1 MSRIGVLGSRHGE
14 PQGFTPRLAF
24 IGQSA
29 VNPVLLVATGSVDV
43 IKDATSQGLPTT
55 MGFAAKQAID
65 ALRRRNVATAP
76 VLRKAGVSEHDLVA
90 SGPLNHRISAVGQS
104 RLLDC
109 AAEAIDDTA
118 FGLHLAEQADP
129 RNAGIVFY
137 AMSAAENLGEALAL
151 FDRYSRI
158 VNEAGRL
165 KLTASPRGL
174 IVEIGFVGLPR
185 PLGRQGAEFLMAVI
199 VRALREL
206 TGRNV
211 RPIRVAFAHAR
222 NADMPE
228 FARFFGCPVEFGRT
242 ADEGVAFDLLE
253 LSSAAVTAPLHTA
266 DAKLLRALEPFCDMA
281 AKERKTASDT
291 LRAAVEKEVERLLP
305 HGKAQKQN
313 VARAF
318 GMSARTFARKLAV
331 EETTYEEV
339 VDELRRSLALQYL
352 KEPGMSLSQITW
364 LLGYEGSTSFN
375 HAFRRWTGHSPSVVR
390 KGKPLPAPA

>member
-1 MSRIGVLGSRHGE
+1 MTE
-14 PQGFTPRLAF
+14 
-24 IGQSA
+24 
-29 VNPVLLVATGSVDV
+29 N
-43 IKDATSQGLPTT
+43 ATSQGLPTT

-76 VLRKAGVSEHDLVA
+76 VLREAGVSEHDLSA

-118 FGLHLAEQADP
+118 FGLHLAEQVDP
-129 RNAGIVFY
+129 RGTGIIFY
-137 AMSAAENLGEALAL
+137 SMSAAETLGEALAL
-151 FDRYSRI
+151 LDRYSRI
-158 VNEAGRL
+158 ANEAARL
-165 KLTASPRGL
+165 KLTASPDGL
-174 IVEIGFVGLPR
+174 SVEVGFIGLPR

-206 TGRNV
+206 AGRNI

-266 DAKLLRALEPFCDMA
+266 DAKLLKALEPFCDLA
-281 AKERKTASDT
+281 AKERRTASDT
-291 LRAAVEKEVERLLP
+291 LRAAVEKEVEKLLP

-313 VARAF
+313 VARAL
-318 GMSARTFARKLAV
+318 GMSARTFARRLAV

-339 VDELRRSLALQYL
+339 VDQLRRSLALQYL
-352 KEPGMSLSQITW
+352 KEPGMSLSQIAW

-375 HAFRRWTGHSPSVVR
+375 HAFRRWTGHSPSMAR

>member
-1 MSRIGVLGSRHGE
+1 MTE
-14 PQGFTPRLAF
+14 
-24 IGQSA
+24 
-29 VNPVLLVATGSVDV
+29 
-43 IKDATSQGLPTT
+43 DATSQGLPTT
-55 MGFAAKQAID
+55 MGFAAMSAIE

-118 FGLHLAEQADP
+118 FGLHLAEQTDP
-129 RNAGIVFY
+129 RNVGIIFY
-137 AMSAAENLGEALAL
+137 AMSAAKNLGEALAL

-165 KLTASPRGL
+165 KLTATPEGL

-206 TGRNV
+206 AGRNI

-242 ADEGVAFDLLE
+242 ADEGVASDLLE
-253 LSSAAVTAPLHTA
+253 LSSAAVTAPLLTA
-266 DAKLLRALEPFCDMA
+266 DPKLLKALEPFCDMA

-291 LRAAVEKEVERLLP
+291 LRAAVEKEVEKLLP
-305 HGKAQKQN
+305 HGKAQKQT

-318 GMSARTFARKLAV
+318 GMSARTFARRLTV

-352 KEPGMSLSQITW
+352 KEPGMSLSQIAW

-375 HAFRRWTGHSPSVVR
+375 HAFRRWTGYSPSTAR

>member
-1 MSRIGVLGSRHGE
+1 LTE
-14 PQGFTPRLAF
+14 
-24 IGQSA
+24 
-29 VNPVLLVATGSVDV
+29 
-43 IKDATSQGLPTT
+43 DATSQGLPTT

-65 ALRRRNVATAP
+65 ALRRRNVAIAP
-76 VLRKAGVSEHDLVA
+76 VLREAGVSEHDLVA
-90 SGPLNHRISAVGQS
+90 SGPLHHRILAAGQS

-118 FGLHLAEQADP
+118 FGLHLAEQTDP

-137 AMSAAENLGEALAL
+137 AMSAAEDLGEALSL
-151 FDRYSRI
+151 LDRYSRI
-158 VNEAGRL
+158 ANEAARL
-165 KLTASPRGL
+165 KLTASPDGL
-174 IVEIGFVGLPR
+174 VVEIGFTGLPR

-206 TGRNV
+206 AGRNV

-266 DAKLLRALEPFCDMA
+266 DPKLLTALEPFCDMA
-281 AKERKTASDT
+281 AKERRTASDT

-305 HGKAQKQN
+305 HGKAQKQT
-313 VARAF
+313 VARAL
-318 GMSARTFARKLAV
+318 GMSARTFARRLAA

-339 VDELRRSLALQYL
+339 VDQLRRSLALQYL
-352 KEPGMSLSQITW
+352 KEQGMSLSQIAW

-375 HAFRRWTGHSPSVVR
+375 HAFRRWTGHSPSAVR